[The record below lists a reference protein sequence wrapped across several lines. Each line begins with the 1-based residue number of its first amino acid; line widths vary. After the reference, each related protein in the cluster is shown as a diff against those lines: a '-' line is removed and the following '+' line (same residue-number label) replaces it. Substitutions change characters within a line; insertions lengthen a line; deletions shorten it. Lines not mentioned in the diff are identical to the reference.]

1 MNQHDLP
8 DHGVR
13 ADGRKVMKSET
24 RKIEVAPEDRA
35 RLQAIRERFQRDK
48 PSLKKLVESG
58 DAPPPM
64 PLGAYLDIQALLG
77 RLKKEREAAGL
88 SLADVAERTGMDR
101 AAISR
106 LENGHQSNPTVETLM
121 RYATALGKTIAW
133 SFVTTESSKKG

>member
-1 MNQHDLP
+1 
-8 DHGVR
+8 
-13 ADGRKVMKSET
+13 MKSGS
-24 RKIEVAPEDRA
+24 RKIERTPEDRA
-35 RLQAIRERFQRDK
+35 RLQAIREKFRRDR

-64 PLGAYLDIQALLG
+64 PLGTYLDVQVLLS

-106 LENGHQSNPTVETLM
+106 LENGHQANPTVDTLL
-121 RYATALGKTIAW
+121 RYTAALGKSLVW
-133 SFVTTESSKKG
+133 SIVPADEAARE

>member
-1 MNQHDLP
+1 
-8 DHGVR
+8 
-13 ADGRKVMKSET
+13 MKSET
-24 RKIEVAPEDRA
+24 RKIERTPEDRA
-35 RLQAIRERFQRDK
+35 RIRAIRDKFQRER

-64 PLGAYLDIQALLG
+64 PLDTYLEIQVLLH

-106 LENGHQSNPTVETLM
+106 LENGHQQNPTVETIL
-121 RYATALGKTIAW
+121 RYSAAIGKTIAW
-133 SFVTTESSKKG
+133 SIVSAEQGKTA

>member
-1 MNQHDLP
+1 
-8 DHGVR
+8 
-13 ADGRKVMKSET
+13 MKSES
-24 RKIEVAPEDRA
+24 RKIERTPEERA
-35 RLQAIRERFQRDK
+35 RLQAIREKFQREK

-64 PLGAYLDIQALLG
+64 PLGTYLEIQALLH

-106 LENGHQSNPTVETLM
+106 LENGHQPNPTIDTLA
-121 RYATALGKTIAW
+121 RYAAALGKAIVW
-133 SFVTTESSKKG
+133 SVSDLAKTA

>member
-1 MNQHDLP
+1 
-8 DHGVR
+8 
-13 ADGRKVMKSET
+13 MKSET
-24 RKIEVAPEDRA
+24 RKIERTPEDRA
-35 RLQAIRERFQRDK
+35 RIRAIRDKFQRER

-64 PLGAYLDIQALLG
+64 PLDTYLEIQVLLH

-106 LENGHQSNPTVETLM
+106 LENGHQQNPTVETIL
-121 RYATALGKTIAW
+121 RYSAAIGKTIAW
-133 SFVTTESSKKG
+133 SIVSAE